1 MAKEFPPYTSS
12 TGLFKQLFQKIKE
25 ATPPQRFSQDF
36 LITGLNF
43 KKSGTTL
50 SFIPILKRL
59 GFLGTDGIPTDLY
72 KKFRNPDNKVSGT
85 AMAQALR
92 IGYADLFS
100 RNEYWFKKDKS
111 DLKNF
116 LIEVLEADPKD
127 AKLGF
132 LITTIEVLKGL
143 SDFEGRHEIESPKEK
158 KDQKEQKSNEQ
169 EGIKNKEQNGIEGLN
184 LSYTINLNLPETS
197 DIAVFNAIFKS
208 LKENLLNK

>member
-12 TGLFKQLFQKIKE
+12 TGLLKQLFQKIKE

-36 LITGLNF
+36 LLTSLKF
-43 KKSGTTL
+43 KKSGATL
-50 SFIPILKRL
+50 SFIPMLKRL
-59 GFLGTDGIPTDLY
+59 GFLGTDGVPSDIY
-72 KKFRNPDNKVSGT
+72 KKFRNPDVKISGA

-92 IGYADLFS
+92 TGYSDLFL
-100 RNEYWFKKDKS
+100 RNEYWYKKDKN

-127 AKLGF
+127 IKLNF
-132 LITTIEVLKGL
+132 LLATIEALKTL
-143 SDFEGRHEIESPKEK
+143 SDFEEKFESAPPTKGKDDPKVDDSGK
-158 KDQKEQKSNEQ
+158 NKDSNNNGNDI
-169 EGIKNKEQNGIEGLN
+169 EGIN

-208 LKENLLNK
+208 LKENLLKK

>member
-25 ATPPQRFSQDF
+25 ATPPPRFSQDF
-36 LITGLNF
+36 LLTNLNF
-43 KKSGTTL
+43 KKSGATL

-59 GFLGTDGIPTDLY
+59 GFLGTDSVPTEIY
-72 KKFRNPDNKVSGT
+72 KKFRNPDAKVSGA
-85 AMAQALR
+85 AMAQALQT
-92 IGYADLFS
+92 GYSELYS
-100 RNEYWFKKDKS
+100 RNEYWFKKEKN

-127 AKLGF
+127 AKLNF
-132 LITTIEVLKGL
+132 LLATIEVLKSL
-143 SDFEGRHEIESPKEK
+143 ADFDTTTDTATPPKKKEHEHHEEK
-158 KDQKEQKSNEQ
+158 TKKNENGEKSI
-169 EGIKNKEQNGIEGLN
+169 EGIN

-197 DIAVFNAIFKS
+197 DITVFNAIFKS